1 MIKQAERDG
10 VSSLAELLRRW
21 EAFTAR
27 RRKSKREK
35 KVRWVPQL
43 TSLTEPTSVRTSISA
58 RSDAQVGE
66 LETKTLLTETKTQT
80 KKAYIPLGMESVW
93 KNILGVALAAL

>member
-27 RRKSKREK
+27 RRKSKRKK

-58 RSDAQVGE
+58 LPDAQVGE
-66 LETKTLLTETKTQT
+66 LETKILRTETKTQAT
-80 KKAYIPLGMESVW
+80 KVYIPLVWGSVW
-93 KNILGVALAAL
+93 KNILGVALVVL